1 MRVIEVEMVQA
12 VRAQKNWSKDNTRV
26 RVERDGLVEVYL
38 FGNHIADV
46 VDGEVVTN
54 LQTLAKWPTRT
65 TKSRLRAL
73 NSINIST
80 SSI

>member
-26 RVERDGLVEVYL
+26 EVQGNEARVYL
-38 FGNHIADV
+38 FENHIADV
-46 VDGEVVTN
+46 VDGVLAINEA
-54 LQTLAKWPTRT
+54 TLAKWPTRT

-73 NSINIST
+73 QTSI
-80 SSI
+80 

>member
-26 RVERDGLVEVYL
+26 EVQGNEARVYL
-38 FGNHIADV
+38 FENHIADV
-46 VDGEVVTN
+46 VDGVLAINEA
-54 LQTLAKWPTRT
+54 TLARWPTRT

-73 NSINIST
+73 QTSI
-80 SSI
+80 

>member
-12 VRAQKNWSKDNTRV
+12 VRALKNWSKDNTRV
-26 RVERDGLVEVYL
+26 EVQGNEARVYL
-38 FGNHIADV
+38 FENHIADV
-46 VDGEVVTN
+46 VDGVLAINEA
-54 LQTLAKWPTRT
+54 TLAKWPTRT

-73 NSINIST
+73 NSININT

>member
-12 VRAQKNWSKDNTRV
+12 IRALKNWSKDNTRV
-26 RVERDGLVEVYL
+26 EVQGNEVRVYL
-38 FGNHIADV
+38 WNNHIADV
-46 VDGEVVTN
+46 VDGEVIIN

-73 NSINIST
+73 QTSI
-80 SSI
+80 

>member
-12 VRAQKNWSKDNTRV
+12 VRALKNWSKDNTRV
-26 RVERDGLVEVYL
+26 RVEKDKFVAVYL
-38 FGNHIADV
+38 FENHIADV

-65 TKSRLRAL
+65 TKSRLKAL
-73 NSINIST
+73 QTSI
-80 SSI
+80 

>member
-12 VRAQKNWSKDNTRV
+12 IRAQKNWSKDNTRV
-26 RVERDGLVEVYL
+26 EVQGNEARVYL

-46 VDGEVVTN
+46 VDGVLAINEA
-54 LQTLAKWPTRT
+54 TLAKWPTRT

-73 NSINIST
+73 QTSI
-80 SSI
+80 

>member
-12 VRAQKNWSKDNTRV
+12 IRALKNWSKDNTQV
-26 RVERDGLVEVYL
+26 AVRDGVASVYL

-46 VDGEVVTN
+46 MGREVAVNQT
-54 LQTLAKWPTRT
+54 TLAKWPTRT

-73 NSINIST
+73 QTISI
-80 SSI
+80 

>member
-26 RVERDGLVEVYL
+26 EVQGNEARVYL

-46 VDGEVVTN
+46 VDGVLAINEA
-54 LQTLAKWPTRT
+54 TLAKWPTRT

-73 NSINIST
+73 QTSI
-80 SSI
+80 